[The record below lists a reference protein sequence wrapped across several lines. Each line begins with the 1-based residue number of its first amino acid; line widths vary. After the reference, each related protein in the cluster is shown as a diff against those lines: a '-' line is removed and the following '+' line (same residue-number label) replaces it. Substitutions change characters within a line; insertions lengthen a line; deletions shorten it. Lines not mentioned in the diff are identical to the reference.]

1 MKLRII
7 DYSWGI
13 DRRDGTHHEAKV
25 AEEVF
30 DLDKVGP
37 LPPIGPAKKVFEV
50 KEIKEGEARI
60 FLSERSGEVTLELG
74 KPYIFRPTS
83 FDGGHYYDLVLE

>member
-13 DRRDGTHHEAKV
+13 DRRDGTRHEAKV

-30 DLDKVGP
+30 DLNLGP
-37 LPPIGPAKKVFEV
+37 LPPIGPEKKVF
-50 KEIKEGEARI
+50 KIKDILEDKAVV
-60 FLSERSGEVTLELG
+60 FLSERSGEATLELG
-74 KPYIFRPTS
+74 KPYTYRPTS